1 MPINE
6 ETPVTFALL
15 KKESIG
21 SKPVPVATVRSS
33 KLRAM
38 AANINQSQ
46 DVEQD
51 IDFMENSA
59 DMEDD
64 MEDDMEASD
73 NNASMMKLED
83 ILIVPEIINNSNIQ
97 SIVENRENDIK
108 GPIQP
113 KGLDQNNDDR
123 IALMASDIEQHNENA
138 TSKFLQEEKD
148 NDNNASTS
156 SSKDLSLSCVN
167 SSGMSEANYRL
178 EPT

>member
-15 KKESIG
+15 KQESIG

-51 IDFMENSA
+51 IDSMENSA

-64 MEDDMEASD
+64 MEASD
-73 NNASMMKLED
+73 NDASMMKLEN

-108 GPIQP
+108 GSIQA